1 MKATDAN
8 HPATI
13 CDQLLCAR
21 KQYNLEHRI
30 LRSHNVV
37 IDRLLARKLELREA
51 FSDLHKKLHEYP
63 HALDTFFGVLLDAT
77 AFWGPER
84 NVKARAERAELER
97 INVQIAELG
106 EGLAS
111 RLRRRD
117 QLHNHSGF
125 RSNTCYHIGDVI
137 KVAGEHNGHFT
148 MYLEEELESLQAQY
162 DLKYWPPLDACIE
175 AIAEDARN
183 AVIEASDPLTEAA
196 TDASRSSLADYFKA
210 LFVAIAENTK
220 AQHGWIPNNFR
231 PSDSSL
237 ASLANCALDLVDDEL
252 LDGSYVK
259 RLRQRLR
266 A

>member
-1 MKATDAN
+1 MKATEAY

-21 KQYNLEHRI
+21 KQYNLEHSI

-51 FSDLHKKLHEYP
+51 FSDLHKKLHQHP

-97 INVQIAELG
+97 INVQIAGLG

-111 RLRRRD
+111 LLRRRD

-148 MYLEEELESLQAQY
+148 MYLEEELELLQARY
-162 DLKYWPPLDACIE
+162 DLKYWPLLDACIE